1 MKFLVHGFVILLVFA
16 AGDGVHPL
24 LIIQIP
30 AHGLFYAF
38 FELQAR
44 FPAQFVLQL
53 VAVYGIAQVV
63 PLAVGHV
70 SYQFL
75 RCAFRIAQQAVHRF
89 YDYLDKVYI
98 FPFVEATDIVRISR
112 SAFMENNINSPCMV
126 NYIEPVAHIL
136 SFAIDRQRLAV
147 ADVVDEERDQ
157 LLGKLVGTV
166 IVGAV
171 RHDGRHAVRIVEGA
185 YKVVAACLACRVR
198 AVRLVFS
205 VFCEESPVKFQCPIH
220 FIGRDVVEAFPLI
233 SFGQGFPIQF
243 CSLKQGQRAHHVG
256 LREGERIFDASVH
269 MAFGGKVDDAV
280 HAVLRQQFPDG
291 FEVANVR
298 LYKSIVRAAF
308 YIFQVRQVAGISQ
321 FVQVD
326 DAVLRIFVHEKA
338 HHMAA
343 DKSGAAGYDYVAFE

>member
-16 AGDGVHPL
+16 AGDSVHPL
-24 LIIQIP
+24 LVVQIP

-44 FPAQFVLQL
+44 FPAQLVLQL

-75 RCAFRIAQQAVHRF
+75 RGAFRIAQQAVHRF

-98 FPFVEATDIVRISR
+98 LPFVETADVVRVSR
-112 SAFMENNINSPCMV
+112 LAGMKNDVDGSCMV
-126 NYIEPVAHIL
+126 HHIQPVAHIL
-136 SFAIDRQRLAV
+136 PLAIDRQWLAV

-171 RHDGRHAVRIVEGA
+171 RHDGRHTIRVVESPH
-185 YKVVAACLACRVR
+185 KVVAACLAGRVR
-198 AVRLVFS
+198 AVGLVFS
-205 VFCEESPVKFQCPIH
+205 VFREESPVKFQCPIH
-220 FIGRDVVEAFPLI
+220 FIRRDVVETFPLI
-233 SFGQGFPIQF
+233 PFGQGFPIQF

-256 LREGERIFDASVH
+256 LREGEGVFDASVH

-291 FEVANVR
+291 FEVADVR
-298 LYKSIVRAAF
+298 FYKSVVRAAF
-308 YIFQVRQVAGISQ
+308 YILQVGKVTGISQ
-321 FVQVD
+321 LVQVD

-343 DKSGAAGYDYVAFE
+343 DKSGATGYDYVAFK